1 MPIPSDHSRLVY
13 RTVAA
18 FAAVYLIWGS
28 TYLAIRVAIDT
39 IPPLLMIGSRFAVAG
54 LVLLG
59 WLRLRGEALPPVRQR
74 WAAAGIGCMLLG
86 LGTGS
91 VAWAQQ
97 YVTSGMAALLVT
109 TVPLFMVA
117 LDWLW
122 KRSVRPTWRTV
133 LGLALGGLGIVLLV
147 GPRTLSDANHPL
159 VPMLVILMG
168 AFSWSVGS
176 VHARTADLPKNVFMS
191 TALQMA
197 GGGGGLVL
205 VGLLL
210 GEGRALDLAAVTQA
224 SFLGWAYL
232 VVFGS
237 FIGFGAY
244 VWLLQNVTPAKVATY
259 AYVNPVVAVV
269 LGWAL
274 LDEAVSGLMLV
285 AIVVLVLAVVLITL
299 PGATAKRSIAEAPP
313 DDARSVSASLS
324 SDAIPARAESRY
336 EPPASPKPASTERCA
351 SMLRVAPAVAD

>member
-1 MPIPSDHSRLVY
+1 MPHPTLAADHSRSLY
-13 RTVAA
+13 LTLAA

-28 TYLAIRVAIDT
+28 TYMAIRVAIDS

-54 LVLLG
+54 LVLLA
-59 WLRLRGEALPPVRQR
+59 WLRLRGETLPSMRQ
-74 WAAAGIGCMLLG
+74 WWTAAGIGCMLLG
-86 LGTGS
+86 VGTGS
-91 VAWAQQ
+91 VAWAEQ

-133 LGLALGGLGIVLLV
+133 LGLVLGGVGIVLLV
-147 GPRTLSDANHPL
+147 DPSTLSDADHPL

-191 TALQMA
+191 TALQMT
-197 GGGGGLVL
+197 GGGLGLVL

-210 GEGRALDLAAVTQA
+210 GEGRALNLAAITQV

-237 FIGFGAY
+237 FVGFGAY
-244 VWLLQNVTPAKVATY
+244 VWLLQNVAPAKVATY

-274 LDEAVSGLMLV
+274 LDEAVTGLMLV

-299 PGATAKRSIAEAPP
+299 PGATAKPVASEVQPDHPRSLGSEPLVP
-313 DDARSVSASLS
+313 STPRPV
-324 SDAIPARAESRY
+324 RATIGSR
-336 EPPASPKPASTERCA
+336 
-351 SMLRVAPAVAD
+351 

>member
-1 MPIPSDHSRLVY
+1 MPITADRSHPVY

-28 TYLAIRVAIDT
+28 TYMAIRVAIDT

-54 LVLLG
+54 LVLLA
-59 WLRLRGEALPPVRQR
+59 WLRLSGEALPSMRQ
-74 WAAAGIGCMLLG
+74 WWVAAGIGCLLLG
-86 LGTGS
+86 VGTGS
-91 VAWAQQ
+91 VAWAEQ

-133 LGLALGGLGIVLLV
+133 LGLVLGGVGIVLLV
-147 GPRTLSDANHPL
+147 DPSTLADADHPL

-176 VHARTADLPKNVFMS
+176 IHARTADLPRNVFMS
-191 TALQMA
+191 TALQMT
-197 GGGGGLVL
+197 GGGLGLVL

-244 VWLLQNVTPAKVATY
+244 VWLLQNVAPAKVATY

-274 LDEAVSGLMLV
+274 LGEAVSGLMLV

-299 PGATAKRSIAEAPP
+299 PGATAKRGTSKPV
-313 DDARSVSASLS
+313 DDVPST
-324 SDAIPARAESRY
+324 
-336 EPPASPKPASTERCA
+336 PASRPPRETPQFGQGQRTRRLETSG
-351 SMLRVAPAVAD
+351 V